1 MMAAAC
7 VLLVAFLIVMVAAL
21 VMLLQEIR
29 EMARDERERDDLL
42 ARLVEEVYEEDVRG
56 IMED

>member
-29 EMARDERERDDLL
+29 EMAKDEMERDDLL
-42 ARLVEEVYEEDVRG
+42 ARLVEEVYEKDVRG